1 MTETKEDKKSVYEAL
16 SEINVKPK
24 LEKKGQLDYLSW
36 AMAWGMVKQV
46 YPDANYKIT
55 EFPEYVQTKNG
66 WEPTGRDV
74 DYRQTS
80 AGVEVEAV
88 VTINGENYSS
98 KLFVMDY
105 RNKPVFNPNYF
116 DINKTQQRAL
126 VKALAIA
133 GLGLNVYAGEDLPS
147 FDDGKTKPKTKP
159 NEKAQKAVKTQ
170 VPTHFTDKQLLDYE
184 ITDSK
189 GKVKLVQV
197 VAEAVA
203 GNQESAATLH
213 KLGGESKEVY
223 ALIYKN
229 KLYKDWPG
237 NSTKAGV

>member
-1 MTETKEDKKSVYEAL
+1 MVENSKDKKSVYETL
-16 SEINVKPK
+16 SKINVKPM
-24 LEKKGQLDYLSW
+24 LEKKGKLDYLSW
-36 AMAWGMVKQV
+36 AMAWGMVKQA

-66 WEPTGRDV
+66 WEATGRDV
-74 DYRQTS
+74 DYRQTA

-88 VTINGENYSS
+88 VNISGESYSS

-105 RNKPVFNPNYF
+105 RNKPMLNPNYF

-147 FDDGKTKPKTKP
+147 PDDGKAKPK
-159 NEKAQKAVKTQ
+159 EKATRKAKPQ
-170 VPTHFTDKQLLDYE
+170 AIKQFTDKQLLEYE

-189 GKVKLVQV
+189 GPVKLVQV
-197 VAEAVA
+197 VAEATA
-203 GNQESAATLH
+203 GNNESAATLH
-213 KLGGESKEVY
+213 SLSGESKEAY
-223 ALIYKN
+223 SQIYHR
-229 KLYKDWPG
+229 KLYKNWLGSPFEVG
-237 NSTKAGV
+237 K

>member
-1 MTETKEDKKSVYEAL
+1 MAENKKSVYETL
-16 SEINVKPK
+16 SKINVKPK
-24 LEKKGQLDYLSW
+24 LEKKGKLDYLSW

-66 WEPTGRDV
+66 WESTGRDV

-88 VTINGENYSS
+88 VNINGESYSS

-105 RNKPVFNPNYF
+105 SNKPVFSPNYF

-147 FDDGKTKPKTKP
+147 TDCDKNKQTAS
-159 NEKAQKAVKTQ
+159 AQPGQNANVNSVNNLRNYQVNYKGQMVPMYIVVK
-170 VPTHFTDKQLLDYE
+170 HASE
-184 ITDSK
+184 
-189 GKVKLVQV
+189 
-197 VAEAVA
+197 
-203 GNQESAATLH
+203 GNQEAKDFANSLQGKDMDVFKQLA
-213 KLGGESKEVY
+213 KEG
-223 ALIYKN
+223 IT
-229 KLYKDWPG
+229 
-237 NSTKAGV
+237 S

>member
-1 MTETKEDKKSVYEAL
+1 MAENKKSVYETL

-24 LEKKGQLDYLSW
+24 LEKKGKLDYLSW

-66 WEPTGRDV
+66 WESTGRDV

-88 VTINGENYSS
+88 VNINGESYSS

-105 RNKPVFNPNYF
+105 RNKPVLSPNYF

-147 FDDGKTKPKTKP
+147 
-159 NEKAQKAVKTQ
+159 
-170 VPTHFTDKQLLDYE
+170 
-184 ITDSK
+184 TDSEKPAKNKQTASAQPRQNANVNSVNNLRNYQVNYK
-189 GKVKLVQV
+189 GQMVPMYIVVKH
-197 VAEAVA
+197 ASE
-203 GNQESAATLH
+203 GNQEAKDFANTLQG
-213 KLGGESKEVY
+213 KDMDVFKQLAKEG
-223 ALIYKN
+223 IT
-229 KLYKDWPG
+229 
-237 NSTKAGV
+237 S

>member
-1 MTETKEDKKSVYEAL
+1 MTEGKNSVYETL
-16 SEINVKPK
+16 SKINVKPK
-24 LEKKGQLDYLSW
+24 LEKKGKLDYLSW

-66 WEPTGRDV
+66 WESTGRDV

-88 VTINGENYSS
+88 VNINGESYSS

-105 RNKPVFNPNYF
+105 RNKPVFSPNYF

-147 FDDGKTKPKTKP
+147 
-159 NEKAQKAVKTQ
+159 
-170 VPTHFTDKQLLDYE
+170 
-184 ITDSK
+184 TDSEKPAKNKQTASAQPGQNANVNSVNNLRNYQVNYK
-189 GKVKLVQV
+189 GQMVPMYIVVKH
-197 VAEAVA
+197 ASE
-203 GNQESAATLH
+203 GNQEAKDFANSLQGKDMDVFKQLA
-213 KLGGESKEVY
+213 KEG
-223 ALIYKN
+223 IT
-229 KLYKDWPG
+229 
-237 NSTKAGV
+237 S

>member
-1 MTETKEDKKSVYEAL
+1 MEAKNDKKSVYEAL

-24 LEKKGQLDYLSW
+24 LEKKGKLDYLSW
-36 AMAWGMVKQV
+36 ANAWGMAKHV

-55 EFPEYVQTKNG
+55 EFPEYVQTKDG

-88 VTINGENYSS
+88 VTINGESYSS

-105 RNKPVFNPNYF
+105 YNKPVFNPNYF

-133 GLGLNVYAGEDLPS
+133 GLGLNIYAGEDLPNP
-147 FDDGKTKPKTKP
+147 D
-159 NEKAQKAVKTQ
+159 NEKAKSKKTAPKKVKTQ
-170 VPTHFTDKQLLDYE
+170 AAKHFTNKQLLEYE

-203 GNQESAATLH
+203 GNPESAATLH
-213 KLGGESKEVY
+213 KLGGESKEAY

-229 KLYKDWPG
+229 KLYKDWLG
-237 NSTKAGV
+237 SSKKVGA

>member
-1 MTETKEDKKSVYEAL
+1 MAENKKSVYETL

-24 LEKKGQLDYLSW
+24 LEKKGKLDYLSW

-66 WEPTGRDV
+66 WESTGRDV

-88 VTINGENYSS
+88 VNINGESYSS

-105 RNKPVFNPNYF
+105 RNKPVFSPNYF

-147 FDDGKTKPKTKP
+147 PDSEKVTKNKQTASAQPEQNANAVNNLRNYQVNYKGQMVPMYIVVKHASEGNQDAKNFANTLQGKDMD
-159 NEKAQKAVKTQ
+159 V
-170 VPTHFTDKQLLDYE
+170 FKQLAKE
-184 ITDSK
+184 GITS
-189 GKVKLVQV
+189 
-197 VAEAVA
+197 
-203 GNQESAATLH
+203 
-213 KLGGESKEVY
+213 
-223 ALIYKN
+223 
-229 KLYKDWPG
+229 
-237 NSTKAGV
+237 

>member
-1 MTETKEDKKSVYEAL
+1 MAENKKSVYETL
-16 SEINVKPK
+16 SKINVKPK
-24 LEKKGQLDYLSW
+24 LEKKGKLDYLSW

-55 EFPEYVQTKNG
+55 EFPEYVQTRNG
-66 WEPTGRDV
+66 WESTGRDV

-88 VTINGENYSS
+88 VNINGESYSS

-105 RNKPVFNPNYF
+105 RNKPVFSPNYF

-147 FDDGKTKPKTKP
+147 PDSEKVTKNKQTTA
-159 NEKAQKAVKTQ
+159 AQPAQAANNLRNYQVNYKGQMVPMYIVVK
-170 VPTHFTDKQLLDYE
+170 HASE
-184 ITDSK
+184 
-189 GKVKLVQV
+189 
-197 VAEAVA
+197 
-203 GNQESAATLH
+203 GNQEAKDFANTLQG
-213 KLGGESKEVY
+213 KDMDVFKQLAKEG
-223 ALIYKN
+223 IT
-229 KLYKDWPG
+229 
-237 NSTKAGV
+237 S

>member
-1 MTETKEDKKSVYEAL
+1 MVENSKDKKSVYETL
-16 SEINVKPK
+16 SKINVKPM
-24 LEKKGQLDYLSW
+24 LEKKGKLDYLSW
-36 AMAWGMVKQV
+36 AMAWGMVKQA

-66 WEPTGRDV
+66 WEATGRDV
-74 DYRQTS
+74 DYRQTA

-88 VTINGENYSS
+88 VNISGESYSS

-105 RNKPVFNPNYF
+105 RNKPMLNPTYF

-147 FDDGKTKPKTKP
+147 PDDGKAKPK
-159 NEKAQKAVKTQ
+159 EKATKKAKPQ
-170 VPTHFTDKQLLDYE
+170 VTKQFTDKQLLEYE

-189 GKVKLVQV
+189 GPVKLVQV
-197 VAEAVA
+197 VAEATA
-203 GNQESAATLH
+203 GNKDSAATLH
-213 KLGGESKEVY
+213 SLGGESKEAY
-223 ALIYKN
+223 SQIYHR
-229 KLYKDWPG
+229 KLYKNWLGSPSEVG
-237 NSTKAGV
+237 K

>member
-1 MTETKEDKKSVYEAL
+1 METQNDKKSVYEVL
-16 SEINVKPK
+16 SNINVKPK
-24 LEKKGQLDYLSW
+24 LEKKGQIDYLSW
-36 AMAWGMVKQV
+36 ANAWGMVKQA

-55 EFPEYVQTKNG
+55 EFPEFIQTKNG

-88 VTINGENYSS
+88 VTIKGESYSS

-133 GLGLNVYAGEDLPS
+133 GLGLNVYAGEDLPN
-147 FDDGKTKPKTKP
+147 FVDGKPKFK
-159 NEKAQKAVKTQ
+159 EKAPRKGKTQAKTNNLKDYTVNYNGQLVPMYLVVKHASEGNQKARD
-170 VPTHFTDKQLLDYE
+170 FANSL
-184 ITDSK
+184 K
-189 GKVKLVQV
+189 GKDLEIFTSLAKNGV
-197 VAEAVA
+197 V
-203 GNQESAATLH
+203 S
-213 KLGGESKEVY
+213 
-223 ALIYKN
+223 
-229 KLYKDWPG
+229 
-237 NSTKAGV
+237 

>member
-1 MTETKEDKKSVYEAL
+1 MTEGKNSVYETL
-16 SEINVKPK
+16 SKINVKPK
-24 LEKKGQLDYLSW
+24 LEKKGKLDYLSW

-66 WEPTGRDV
+66 WESTGRDV

-88 VTINGENYSS
+88 VNINGESYSS

-105 RNKPVFNPNYF
+105 RNKPVFSPNYF

-147 FDDGKTKPKTKP
+147 
-159 NEKAQKAVKTQ
+159 
-170 VPTHFTDKQLLDYE
+170 
-184 ITDSK
+184 TDSEKPARSKQTTAQPEQNANAVNNLRNYQVNYK
-189 GKVKLVQV
+189 GQMVPMYIVVKH
-197 VAEAVA
+197 ASE
-203 GNQESAATLH
+203 GNQEAKDFANTLKGKDMEVFK
-213 KLGGESKEVY
+213 KLAKEG
-223 ALIYKN
+223 IT
-229 KLYKDWPG
+229 
-237 NSTKAGV
+237 S

>member
-1 MTETKEDKKSVYEAL
+1 MAENKKSVYETL
-16 SEINVKPK
+16 SKINVKPK
-24 LEKKGQLDYLSW
+24 LEKKGKLDYLSW

-66 WEPTGRDV
+66 WESTGRDV

-88 VTINGENYSS
+88 VNINGESYSS

-105 RNKPVFNPNYF
+105 RNKPVFSPNYF

-147 FDDGKTKPKTKP
+147 PDSEKVTKNKQTASAQPEQNANAVNNLRNYQVNYKGQMVPMYIVVKHASEGNQDAKNFANTLQGKDMD
-159 NEKAQKAVKTQ
+159 V
-170 VPTHFTDKQLLDYE
+170 FKQLAKE
-184 ITDSK
+184 GITS
-189 GKVKLVQV
+189 
-197 VAEAVA
+197 
-203 GNQESAATLH
+203 
-213 KLGGESKEVY
+213 
-223 ALIYKN
+223 
-229 KLYKDWPG
+229 
-237 NSTKAGV
+237 

>member
-1 MTETKEDKKSVYEAL
+1 MEAKNDKKSVYSTL

-24 LEKKGQLDYLSW
+24 LEKKGRLDYLSW
-36 AMAWGMVKQV
+36 AMAWGLVKQV
-46 YPDANYKIT
+46 YPDSNYKIT
-55 EFPEYVQTKNG
+55 EFPEYIQTKNG

-88 VTINGENYSS
+88 VTINGESYSS
-98 KLFVMDY
+98 KLFVMDNH
-105 RNKPVFNPNYF
+105 NKPVFNPNYF

-147 FDDGKTKPKTKP
+147 SD
-159 NEKAQKAVKTQ
+159 NEKAPKKVKTQ
-170 VPTHFTDKQLLDYE
+170 TAKHFTNKQLLEYE

>member
-1 MTETKEDKKSVYEAL
+1 MLMNENGKDKKSVYENL

-24 LEKKGQLDYLSW
+24 LEKKGKLDYLSW

-66 WEPTGRDV
+66 WEATGRDV

-88 VTINGENYSS
+88 VTINGESYSS

-105 RNKPVFNPNYF
+105 RNKPVLNPNYF

-147 FDDGKTKPKTKP
+147 PDDGKAKPK
-159 NEKAQKAVKTQ
+159 EKATKKAKPQ
-170 VPTHFTDKQLLDYE
+170 VTKQFTDKQLLEYE

-189 GKVKLVQV
+189 GSVKLVQV
-197 VAEAVA
+197 VAEATA
-203 GNQESAATLH
+203 GNKDSAATLH
-213 KLGGESKEVY
+213 SLGGESKEAY
-223 ALIYKN
+223 SQIYHR
-229 KLYKDWPG
+229 KLYKNWLGSPSEVG
-237 NSTKAGV
+237 K

>member
-1 MTETKEDKKSVYEAL
+1 MTEAKTDKISVYETL
-16 SEINVKPK
+16 SAINVKPK

-55 EFPEYVQTKNG
+55 EFPEFIKTKNG

-80 AGVEVEAV
+80 AGVEVEV
-88 VTINGENYSS
+88 EVTIKGESYSS

-105 RNKPVFNPNYF
+105 RNKPVLNPNYF

-133 GLGLNVYAGEDLPS
+133 GLGLNVYAGEDLPNP
-147 FDDGKTKPKTKP
+147 DDSKPKAKTKTNNLKDYKVNYNGQLVPMYLVVKHASEG
-159 NEKAQKAVKTQ
+159 NQKAKN
-170 VPTHFTDKQLLDYE
+170 FANSL
-184 ITDSK
+184 K
-189 GKVKLVQV
+189 GKDLEVFKKLAKDGV
-197 VAEAVA
+197 V
-203 GNQESAATLH
+203 S
-213 KLGGESKEVY
+213 
-223 ALIYKN
+223 
-229 KLYKDWPG
+229 
-237 NSTKAGV
+237 

>member
-1 MTETKEDKKSVYEAL
+1 MTEEKNSVYETL
-16 SEINVKPK
+16 SKINVKPK
-24 LEKKGQLDYLSW
+24 LEKKGKLDYLSW

-46 YPDANYKIT
+46 YPGANYKIT

-66 WEPTGRDV
+66 WESTGRDV

-88 VTINGENYSS
+88 VNINGESYSS

-105 RNKPVFNPNYF
+105 RNKPVFSPNYF

-147 FDDGKTKPKTKP
+147 PDSEKVTKNKQTAS
-159 NEKAQKAVKTQ
+159 AQPEQNANAVNSLRNYQ
-170 VPTHFTDKQLLDYE
+170 VNY
-184 ITDSK
+184 K
-189 GKVKLVQV
+189 GQKVPMYIV
-197 VAEAVA
+197 VKHASE
-203 GNQESAATLH
+203 GNQEAKDFANSLQGKDMDVFKQLA
-213 KLGGESKEVY
+213 KEG
-223 ALIYKN
+223 IT
-229 KLYKDWPG
+229 
-237 NSTKAGV
+237 S

>member
-1 MTETKEDKKSVYEAL
+1 MENQNDKKSVYEVL
-16 SEINVKPK
+16 SNINVKPK
-24 LEKKGQLDYLSW
+24 LEKKGQVDYLSW
-36 AMAWGMVKQV
+36 ANAWGMVKQA

-55 EFPEYVQTKNG
+55 EFPEFIQTKNG

-88 VTINGENYSS
+88 VTIKGESYSS

-133 GLGLNVYAGEDLPS
+133 GLGLNVYAGEDLPN
-147 FDDGKTKPKTKP
+147 FVDGKPKSK
-159 NEKAQKAVKTQ
+159 EKAPRRGKTQAKTNNLKDYTVNYNGQLVPMYLVVKHASEGNQKARD
-170 VPTHFTDKQLLDYE
+170 FANSL
-184 ITDSK
+184 K
-189 GKVKLVQV
+189 GKDLEIFTSLAKNGV
-197 VAEAVA
+197 V
-203 GNQESAATLH
+203 S
-213 KLGGESKEVY
+213 
-223 ALIYKN
+223 
-229 KLYKDWPG
+229 
-237 NSTKAGV
+237 

>member
-1 MTETKEDKKSVYEAL
+1 MEAKNDKKSVYEAL

-24 LEKKGQLDYLSW
+24 LEKKGHLDYLSW

-46 YPDANYKIT
+46 YPDSNYKIT
-55 EFPEYVQTKNG
+55 EFPEYIQTKNG

-88 VTINGENYSS
+88 VTINGESYSS

-105 RNKPVFNPNYF
+105 HNKPVLSANYF

-147 FDDGKTKPKTKP
+147 PDDGKAKPKEKVSRKTKSQTA
-159 NEKAQKAVKTQ
+159 K
-170 VPTHFTDKQLLDYE
+170 HFTDKQLLDYE

-213 KLGGESKEVY
+213 KLGGESKEAY

-229 KLYKDWPG
+229 KLYKDWLG
-237 NSTKAGV
+237 NSTKAGA